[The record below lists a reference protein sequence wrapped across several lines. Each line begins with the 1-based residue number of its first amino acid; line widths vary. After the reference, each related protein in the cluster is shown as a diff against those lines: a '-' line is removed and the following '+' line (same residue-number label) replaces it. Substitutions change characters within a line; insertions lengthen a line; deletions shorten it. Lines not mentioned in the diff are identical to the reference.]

1 MWVIRLNTC
10 ERGFRC
16 LRFKVIAII
25 ISTVACFP
33 PLVGRSSQ
41 EERWDGEVQ
50 STRGCVKSRG
60 SALPH
65 DPSGQHAQKPAVGMP
80 GTACIHSCLGAFV
93 RTKSTFK
100 YAALSSISKHCSL
113 LENAFMLW
121 VTSCWSNPFKL
132 FECSLNSSD
141 ITDENYSK
149 RHSQWASNSRS

>member
-1 MWVIRLNTC
+1 MIC

-16 LRFKVIAII
+16 LRCIATAIV
-25 ISTVACFP
+25 ISTVTCSP

-41 EERWDGEVQ
+41 EERRDGEVQ
-50 STRGCVKSRG
+50 SARGCVKSRG

-65 DPSGQHAQKPAVGMP
+65 DPGGQHAQKPAVRMP
-80 GTACIHSCLGAFV
+80 GTACIHSCLGAFM

-100 YAALSSISKHCSL
+100 NAVLSSISKHCSL
-113 LENAFMLW
+113 LENVFVLW

-141 ITDENYSK
+141 INGEKYSK
-149 RHSQWASNSRS
+149 GRIQWLSISR